1 MTKQKVTIKAA
12 TNVIVDEPDIIQQA
26 FYEALGED
34 WTLEAAARW
43 LNTKLPEPYKTTK
56 QSVHD
61 WIHGTF
67 KMKKTFLFS
76 LNIYYEHTEL
86 QYKLAQALMTLRE
99 EKASVE

>member
-1 MTKQKVTIKAA
+1 MMKQKVTIKAA
-12 TNVIVDEPDIIQQA
+12 TNVIVDEANIIQDA

-43 LNTKLPEPYKTTK
+43 LNTKLPEPYRTTK

-67 KMKKTFLFS
+67 KMGKTFVFS
-76 LNIYYEHTEL
+76 LNIYYEHTEA
-86 QYKLAQALMTLRE
+86 QYKLAQALMNLRE
-99 EKASVE
+99 SQNE